1 MQAFDVSAV
10 DYLGKPVM
18 PGRGAGA
25 LERLRDRDVHRR
37 LTRLAAHRADQHWST
52 LKLARLLKINH
63 NHVACAWAAREPR
76 SCSAST
82 RRPIFTRWIGWF
94 RSCRCRRDVRNTTG
108 LSITA
113 TRTLSLF
120 AASNTRS
127 GEVLAQTV
135 PRHTSATFVAFL
147 GNIVTSQPSARE
159 IHVIVDNFAIHRT
172 QAVGDNCT

>member
-1 MQAFDVSAV
+1 MGGQ
-10 DYLGKPVM
+10 
-18 PGRGAGA
+18 
-25 LERLRDRDVHRR
+25 
-37 LTRLAAHRADQHWST
+37 HRAAAIEEPARYDEESR
-52 LKLARLLKINH
+52 KVARLLRINH
-63 NHVACAWAAREPR
+63 NHVACAWAARGPR

-127 GEVLAQTV
+127 GEVLAQTA

-172 QAVGDNCT
+172 QGRWGQLLVTHI